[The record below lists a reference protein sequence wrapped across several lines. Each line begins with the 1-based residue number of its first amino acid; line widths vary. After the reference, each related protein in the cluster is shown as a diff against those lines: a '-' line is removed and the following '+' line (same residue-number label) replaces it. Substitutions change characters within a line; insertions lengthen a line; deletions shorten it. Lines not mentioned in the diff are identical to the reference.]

1 MKKIKNIICFLIS
14 IIILITYII
23 AMEHINYLD
32 NYNSFRLYWII
43 NIVCL
48 IMITAN
54 LLLYKCLQNRREQN
68 GKNN

>member
-1 MKKIKNIICFLIS
+1 MKKIENIVCFLIS
-14 IIILITYII
+14 IAILITYII
-23 AMEHINYLD
+23 AMENIDLNNKILYLIV
-32 NYNSFRLYWII
+32 NV
-43 NIVCL
+43 VCL

>member
-1 MKKIKNIICFLIS
+1 MKKIENIVCFLIS
-14 IIILITYII
+14 IAILITYII
-23 AMEHINYLD
+23 AMENIDLNNKILYL
-32 NYNSFRLYWII
+32 IA

-68 GKNN
+68 EKNN

>member
-1 MKKIKNIICFLIS
+1 MKKIENIVCFLIS
-14 IIILITYII
+14 IAILITYII
-23 AMEHINYLD
+23 AMENIDLNNKILYL
-32 NYNSFRLYWII
+32 IA

-68 GKNN
+68 GNNN

>member
-1 MKKIKNIICFLIS
+1 MKKIENIVCFLIS
-14 IIILITYII
+14 IAILIIYII
-23 AMEHINYLD
+23 ALEHINYLD
-32 NYNSFRLYWII
+32 NYNSVRLYWII

>member
-1 MKKIKNIICFLIS
+1 MKKIENIVCFLIS
-14 IIILITYII
+14 IAILITYII
-23 AMEHINYLD
+23 AMENIDLNNKILYL
-32 NYNSFRLYWII
+32 IA

-54 LLLYKCLQNRREQN
+54 LLLFKCLRNMRYKD

>member
-1 MKKIKNIICFLIS
+1 MKKIENIVCFLIS
-14 IIILITYII
+14 IAILITYII
-23 AMEHINYLD
+23 AMENIDLNNKILYLIA
-32 NYNSFRLYWII
+32 NV
-43 NIVCL
+43 VCL

>member
-1 MKKIKNIICFLIS
+1 MKKIENIVCFLIS
-14 IIILITYII
+14 IAILITYII

-32 NYNSFRLYWII
+32 NYNSVRLYWII

>member
-1 MKKIKNIICFLIS
+1 MKKIENIVCFIIS
-14 IIILITYII
+14 IAILITYII
-23 AMEHINYLD
+23 AMENIDLNNKILYL
-32 NYNSFRLYWII
+32 IA

-68 GKNN
+68 EKNN

>member
-1 MKKIKNIICFLIS
+1 MKKIENIVCFIIS
-14 IIILITYII
+14 IAILITYII
-23 AMEHINYLD
+23 AMENIDLNNKILYL
-32 NYNSFRLYWII
+32 IA

>member
-1 MKKIKNIICFLIS
+1 MKKIENIVCFLIS
-14 IIILITYII
+14 IAILITYII
-23 AMEHINYLD
+23 AMENIDLNNKILYL
-32 NYNSFRLYWII
+32 IA